1 MKKKTIYE
9 EAKINLTLFEGSD
22 IISTSGIGKDPGTND
37 GEWLD

>member
-9 EAKINLTLFEGSD
+9 EAKIVLALLDAND
-22 IISTSGIGKDPGTND
+22 IIVTSGIKVDPGTND